1 VHETDEELRELD
13 ALLDRSFASAG
24 PHLIDIISED
34 RRLSASDLS
43 RYFVGV
49 KHVVVATTTAGGE
62 PRCSAVDVLL
72 VHARLWFSTSSTSV
86 KIAHLERRPAL
97 SVAHVVGDDVGVFAH
112 GAARI
117 VRGATD
123 EASALRPQWQEV
135 YGGAPEDWVD
145 SPEDARY
152 VEVVPHA
159 IYSYAFSRDR
169 FESIVAAAADAE

>member
-1 VHETDEELRELD
+1 VHETDQELCELD
-13 ALLDRSFASAG
+13 ELLERSFATAG
-24 PHLIDIISED
+24 PHLTGIISED

-43 RYFVGV
+43 RYLVGV
-49 KHVVVATTTAGGE
+49 KHVVVATTTARGE
-62 PRCSAVDVLL
+62 PRCSAVDVLF
-72 VHARLWFSTSSTSV
+72 VHGRLWFSTSSTSV

-112 GAARI
+112 GSARI

-123 EASALRPQWQEV
+123 EAATLGPHWQEV
-135 YGGAPEDWVD
+135 YGGTPEDWVET
-145 SPEDARY
+145 PADARY

-169 FESIVAAAADAE
+169 FESMLGAAPDAG